1 MKKADPILRAFGF
14 SLKRLREAKH
24 LTQEELAEKAGI
36 DRTYLSDTERGS
48 RNIGVKNVVR
58 LANALGV
65 PTGELFG
72 GKKP

>member
-1 MKKADPILRAFGF
+1 MTKTDPILRTFGF
-14 SLKRLREAKH
+14 SLKRLRESKH

-48 RNIGVKNVVR
+48 RNIGIKNVVK

-65 PTGELFG
+65 SAGELFG